1 MLIFI
6 ESENFPESITNNIK
20 LIDSISGIGRLTA
33 ITLISEIGDIDG
45 FIKPKYLVAFLVLI
59 ASLMSYVILKVM
71 IIKFQKVKQI
81 YR

>member
-1 MLIFI
+1 M
-6 ESENFPESITNNIK
+6 
-20 LIDSISGIGRLTA
+20 
-33 ITLISEIGDIDG
+33 SEIGDIDG